1 MNCKQNTTH
10 EQIIDIYNKACN
22 ISINSINNNYK
33 SGVFIEKS
41 NIVHDGCII
50 SSIIVTLQIY
60 DKRNNEIY
68 KEMLTQELLYQTN
81 ISLLEKFSNIINNKK
96 AW

>member
-1 MNCKQNTTH
+1 MNCKQNTTY
-10 EQIIDIYNKACN
+10 EQIIDIYNTACN

-33 SGVFIEKS
+33 SGVFIEKA

-50 SSIIVTLQIY
+50 SSVIITLQIY

-81 ISLLEKFSNIINNKK
+81 INLLEKFSNIINNKK

>member
-1 MNCKQNTTH
+1 MNCKQNTTYK
-10 EQIIDIYNKACN
+10 QIIDIYNKACN

-33 SGVFIEKS
+33 SGVFIEKA

-50 SSIIVTLQIY
+50 SSVIVTLQIY

-81 ISLLEKFSNIINNKK
+81 INLLEKFSNIINNKK

>member
-1 MNCKQNTTH
+1 MNCKQTTTY

-33 SGVFIEKS
+33 SGVFIEKA

-50 SSIIVTLQIY
+50 SSIIITLQIY

-68 KEMLTQELLYQTN
+68 KEMLTQELLYQNN
-81 ISLLEKFSNIINNKK
+81 INLLEKFSNIINNKK

>member
-1 MNCKQNTTH
+1 MNCKQNTTY

-33 SGVFIEKS
+33 SGVFIEKA

-50 SSIIVTLQIY
+50 SSVIVTLQIY

-68 KEMLTQELLYQTN
+68 KEMLTQELLYQNN
-81 ISLLEKFSNIINNKK
+81 INLLEKFSKIINNKK

>member
-1 MNCKQNTTH
+1 MNGKENTTQ

-33 SGVFIEKS
+33 SGVFIEKA

-50 SSIIVTLQIY
+50 SSVIVTLQIY